1 TIDKNG
7 EQVAQG
13 RGDAAL
19 GHPAD
24 AVAWLANT
32 LAAYDVPLLAGEIVL
47 SGSLAKLIPV
57 TAGDALSMHI
67 SGIGSCDVRFI

>member
-1 TIDKNG
+1 
-7 EQVAQG
+7 
-13 RGDAAL
+13 
-19 GHPAD
+19 D

-57 TAGDALSMHI
+57 TAGDTLSMHI